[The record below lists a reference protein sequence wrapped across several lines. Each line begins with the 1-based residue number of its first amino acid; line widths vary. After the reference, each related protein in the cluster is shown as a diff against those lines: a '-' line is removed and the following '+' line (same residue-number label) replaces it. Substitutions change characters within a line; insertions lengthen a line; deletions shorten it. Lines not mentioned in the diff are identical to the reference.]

1 MTPLEA
7 RKQLA
12 RVDAGGRVPQDV
24 AIAALNDVAGL
35 RREYAAEVWRPFL
48 SVPLLGKWLF
58 MGPVG
63 LWERPRRA
71 RWYELA
77 STAERM
83 AVERYPGEQVRVV
96 ARFHSR
102 PVPVDESA

>member
-7 RKQLA
+7 RKHLA
-12 RVDAGGRVPQDV
+12 QADAGGRVSQDV
-24 AIAALNDVAGL
+24 AIAALEDVAGL
-35 RREYAAEVWRPFL
+35 RYEYAAQIWRPL
-48 SVPLLGKWLF
+48 IGKWLF
-58 MGPVG
+58 PGSLG
-63 LWERPRRA
+63 LWEKPHRA
-71 RWYELA
+71 RWYALA